1 MAENTAVSSDEQV
14 NAVYWAFNECGSV
27 REANRQLN
35 EGLMSS
41 VEHARYVLQVWE
53 EHKRL
58 PQHRDIVAAFPLM
71 F

>member
-1 MAENTAVSSDEQV
+1 MTEEDI
-14 NAVYWAFNECGSV
+14 NAVYHAFNACGSV

-35 EGLMSS
+35 DGLMSS
-41 VEHARYVLQVWE
+41 VEHARYILQVWE

-58 PQHRDIVAAFPLM
+58 PQYRDITAAFPLM